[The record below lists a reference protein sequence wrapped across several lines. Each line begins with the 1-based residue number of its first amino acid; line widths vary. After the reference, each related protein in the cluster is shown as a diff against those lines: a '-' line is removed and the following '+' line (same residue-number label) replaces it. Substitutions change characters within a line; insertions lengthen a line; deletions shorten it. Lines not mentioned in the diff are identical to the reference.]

1 MTDHQ
6 MPPRDAKHHEWEKLC
21 AEVTRARELFKKIDG
36 QITWLIAYVSG
47 LPSTQLCDRKDCP
60 YAG

>member
-1 MTDHQ
+1 MTSNH
-6 MPPRDAKHHEWEKLC
+6 MPPREAKQHEWEKLC
-21 AEVTRARELFKKIDG
+21 TEVARARELFKKIDA

-47 LPSTQLCDRKDCP
+47 LPSEQLCDRKDCP